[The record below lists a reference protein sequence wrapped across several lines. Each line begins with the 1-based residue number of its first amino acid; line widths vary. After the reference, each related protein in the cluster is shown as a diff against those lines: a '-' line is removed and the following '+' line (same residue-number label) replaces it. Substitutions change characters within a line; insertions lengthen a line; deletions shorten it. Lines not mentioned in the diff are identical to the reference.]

1 MISALFAR
9 IHSITNLETYE
20 QAKTSLTQEIH
31 SLHLKNPFHLVQ
43 YANTEF
49 MSQMNRRIHKPL
61 KYLK

>member
-49 MSQMNRRIHKPL
+49 MS
-61 KYLK
+61 